1 MAIWFATTAR
11 GGFGAAVTIA
21 SGLNPYHVAIAD
33 VDRDGCS
40 DIVVLNR
47 GDRSNSYEG
56 ASLQVL
62 RQNPIAPN
70 AFNALPP
77 RPMYRYPSGLL
88 VTDLDWNGWPD
99 AVVIWDW
106 HPEAP
111 ASSRVAVLLGSSS
124 QPGTFVPAGEYQGPD
139 LASFVA
145 AGDVDGD
152 GWPDIVANRG
162 KENLDTGVFLQRPE
176 APGTFRPWR
185 PLP

>member
-1 MAIWFATTAR
+1 
-11 GGFGAAVTIA
+11 
-21 SGLNPYHVAIAD
+21 
-33 VDRDGCS
+33 
-40 DIVVLNR
+40 
-47 GDRSNSYEG
+47 
-56 ASLQVL
+56 
-62 RQNPIAPN
+62 
-70 AFNALPP
+70 
-77 RPMYRYPSGLL
+77 
-88 VTDLDWNGWPD
+88 
-99 AVVIWDW
+99 
-106 HPEAP
+106 
-111 ASSRVAVLLGSSS
+111 VLLGSSS